1 MGEVGGENQTDQMLG
16 MLGFNAKQHG
26 KFFTKV
32 EKRPKIHIFGPAWSS
47 RSNYF
52 ENDVLNLEN

>member
-1 MGEVGGENQTDQMLG
+1 MGEVGGENQTDQ

-32 EKRPKIHIFGPAWSS
+32 EKRPKIHIFGPA
-47 RSNYF
+47 
-52 ENDVLNLEN
+52 